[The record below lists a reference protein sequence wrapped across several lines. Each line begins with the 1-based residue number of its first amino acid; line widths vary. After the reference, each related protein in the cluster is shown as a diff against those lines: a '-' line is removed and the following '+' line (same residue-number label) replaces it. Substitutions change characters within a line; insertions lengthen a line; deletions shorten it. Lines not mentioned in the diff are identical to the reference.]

1 MLDVIMFIPNI
12 FPTLLHKKLGWGTQN
27 KNHLTLL
34 YLHALAHVRSAA
46 TRAQGTKNK
55 SKKAYLHVCLQILI
69 PKAVFAV

>member
-34 YLHALAHVRSAA
+34 YKRNAMNVYGSPKNAA
-46 TRAQGTKNK
+46 ENLLVEIECCGESPNPTSCSWRGP
-55 SKKAYLHVCLQILI
+55 SS
-69 PKAVFAV
+69 